1 MEAGTSPAPKLDQK
15 TVFQEI
21 PINGSE
27 ESMYRPYIN
36 VITKHDLLGDK
47 FKMVNTSAHF
57 DKDTSSRHKIKPHP
71 SVYLADH
78 ILGDRISRFGELEL
92 HSELKPSHDQ
102 DAFQDP
108 PEGQDLSRWDLRNRS
123 DAGTKARGQ
132 LYHYA
137 SEWQI
142 RQHRNHAFTIFL
154 FGEFVRFIRWDRAG
168 AIASQRFDYQK
179 DATHLIDFLWRFSQ
193 LSDAAR
199 GKDVYVRRAT
209 EEEADMA
216 RIELKEWE
224 PGPKVQRPLIVFKI
238 PVENGL
244 DREFI
249 AWHCLDEPD
258 VLTGRCTRGYPVYE
272 AATSK
277 KYFLKDGWRV
287 HSLEPEA
294 DILRLLEKNKVEHV
308 PTYICGG
315 DVPNGVTQTDIFVTC
330 EQHKEDSDERSHSPI
345 TPLPSE
351 CDSDSSQ
358 CDSVA
363 WKYEKESA

>member
-1 MEAGTSPAPKLDQK
+1 
-15 TVFQEI
+15 
-21 PINGSE
+21 
-27 ESMYRPYIN
+27 
-36 VITKHDLLGDK
+36 
-47 FKMVNTSAHF
+47 
-57 DKDTSSRHKIKPHP
+57 DTSSSHKINP
-71 SVYLADH
+71 SVYLADLN
-78 ILGDRISRFGELEL
+78 LGDKISGFGELEL
-92 HSELKPSHDQ
+92 HSELKPSHTQ

-108 PEGQDLSRWDLRNRS
+108 PEGQDLDEWDFKNSS
-123 DAGTKARGQ
+123 DAGINTRGQ
-132 LYHYA
+132 LYQYA

-168 AIASQRFDYQK
+168 AIVSQRFDYQK

-224 PGPKVQRPLIVFKI
+224 PESKVQRPFIVFKI

-258 VLTGRCTRGYPVYE
+258 ALTGRCTRGYPVYE
-272 AATSK
+272 AAK
-277 KYFLKDGWRV
+277 NEKYFLKDGWRA
-287 HSLEPEA
+287 HSLAPEA
-294 DILRLLEKNKVEHV
+294 EILLLLEKNKVEHV
-308 PTYICGG
+308 PIYICGG
-315 DVPNGVTQTDIFVTC
+315 DVPNGVTQTDIFVTRK
-330 EQHKEDSDERSHSPI
+330 QRKEDSDERSSSPL

-351 CDSDSSQ
+351 CDLDSSQ
-358 CDSVA
+358 CDSVT
-363 WKYEKESA
+363 WKYGKESARVTQRFHHRFVTKDVANHLHKVSGSKDMMKVVFHAFIGE